1 MTPRYIARR
10 GWARRLLAA
19 GRRLGGALDPPGTEY
34 RLTRWLFLRLLGLVY
49 AIAFL
54 VSARQAGPLIGDEGL
69 LPARLYLDRAAA
81 STAAPWLEVPT
92 LLWISTSDGF
102 LAGLAWLGFAGSL
115 LLLAGYA
122 SGLHLLILWV
132 LYSSFVNAGQVFYGY
147 GWEILTLETGFLA
160 VFLCPFGRGGWRH
173 AAPPD
178 RAVMWLLRWL
188 LFRVIFGAGLI
199 KLRGDPCWL
208 DLTCLLHH
216 YETQPIPN
224 PLSPYLHQLPG
235 LVHRAGVLHNHLVEV
250 AVPLLIFGTVY
261 LRRLAGLLIVAFQ
274 VLLIASGNLSWLN
287 YLTIALC
294 LPCFDHA
301 WLRRLAPRPLKAL
314 LSREEEAARPPGR
327 GRRLAV
333 GALTVVVVLL
343 SAAPAAN
350 MLSSRQV
357 MNTSY
362 DRLNLVNTYGA
373 FGHVGKVRR
382 EVVLLGTLDEPGPGG
397 AVWREYPFHCKP
409 GDPSRRP
416 CVVSPYHHRLDW
428 QIWFAAMADY
438 RSQPW
443 LVHLVYKLLHAD
455 PGALSL
461 LAEDPFEGRPPR
473 RIRADLY
480 EYGFAPPG
488 EPGWWRRRR
497 LGEYLPALSAGDPA
511 LRRVVEGFGWPLLPV
526 PRQPPTALTP
536 KAAGCP
542 CGAG

>member
-1 MTPRYIARR
+1 MPPRYIARR
-10 GWARRLLAA
+10 GWTRRLLAA
-19 GRRLGGALDPPGTEY
+19 GQRLKDALDPPGTEY

-49 AIAFL
+49 AVAFL
-54 VSARQAGPLIGDEGL
+54 VSARQAAPLIGDGGL

-81 STAAPWLEVPT
+81 STAAPWLEVPS

-122 SGLHLLILWV
+122 SALHLLILWV

-173 AAPPD
+173 AVAPD

-208 DLTCLLHH
+208 DLTCLFHH
-216 YETQPIPN
+216 FETQPIPN

-250 AVPLLIFGTVY
+250 AVPLLIFGTVR
-261 LRRLAGLLIVAFQ
+261 LRRLAGLLILAFQ

-294 LPCFDHA
+294 LPCFDDA

-314 LSREEEAARPPGR
+314 LAREREAARAPGR

-333 GALTVVVVLL
+333 GALTVGVVLL

-373 FGHVGKVRR
+373 FGHMGKVRR

-397 AVWREYPFHCKP
+397 AVWREYAFHCKP

-416 CVVSPYHHRLDW
+416 CLVSPYHHRLDW

-461 LAEDPFEGRPPR
+461 LAEDPFDRRAPR
-473 RIRADLY
+473 RVRADLY
-480 EYGFAPPG
+480 EYEFAPAG
-488 EPGWWRRRR
+488 EEGWWRRRR

-526 PRQPPTALTP
+526 PRQPPTALAP
-536 KAAGCP
+536 EAAACP

>member
-1 MTPRYIARR
+1 MPPRHIARH
-10 GWARRLLAA
+10 GWARRLQAA
-19 GRRLGGALDPPGTEY
+19 SRRLGRALDPPGTEY
-34 RLTRWLFLRLLGLVY
+34 RLARWLFLRLLGLVY
-49 AIAFL
+49 ATAFL
-54 VSARQAGPLIGDEGL
+54 VSARQAGPLIGDGGL
-69 LPARLYLDRAAA
+69 LPARLHLEGAAAAA
-81 STAAPWLEVPT
+81 SLPWLDVPT
-92 LLWISTSDGF
+92 LMWISTADGF
-102 LAGLAWLGFAGSL
+102 IAGLAWLGFAGAL
-115 LLLAGYA
+115 LLVAGYA
-122 SGLHLLILWV
+122 SAPHLLVLWV
-132 LYSSFVNAGQVFYGY
+132 LYSSFVNAGQLFYGY

-160 VFLCPFGRGGWRH
+160 VFLCPFGRGGRRH
-173 AAPPD
+173 AVPPD
-178 RAVMWLLRWL
+178 RAVVWLLRWL
-188 LFRVIFGAGLI
+188 LFRVMFGAGLI

-208 DLTCLLHH
+208 DLTCLFHH

-224 PLSPYLHQLPG
+224 PLSPYLHLMPG
-235 LVHRAGVLHNHLVEV
+235 LAHRAGVLFSHLVEV
-250 AVPLLIFGTVY
+250 GAPLLLFGTVR
-261 LRRLAGLLIVAFQ
+261 LRRLAGLLILAFQ

-294 LPCFDHA
+294 LPCFDDA
-301 WLRRLAPRPLKAL
+301 WLRRIAPRPLKAL
-314 LSREEEAARPPGR
+314 LAREEAAARAPGR

-362 DRLNLVNTYGA
+362 DRLHLVNTYGA

-382 EVVLLGTLDEPGPGG
+382 EVILLGTLDEPGPGG
-397 AVWREYPFHCKP
+397 ARWREYSFHCKP
-409 GDPSRRP
+409 GDPSRPP
-416 CVVSPYHHRLDW
+416 CVVSPYHYRLDW

-438 RSQPW
+438 RTQPW

-461 LAEDPFEGRPPR
+461 LAEDPFDGRPPR

-480 EYGFAPPG
+480 EYEFAPAG
-488 EPGWWRRRR
+488 EEGWWRRRR

-511 LRRVVEGFGWPLLPV
+511 LRRVVEGFGWPLLPGP
-526 PRQPPTALTP
+526 PRSPSASLPRGQ
-536 KAAGCP
+536 GCP

>member
-19 GRRLGGALDPPGTEY
+19 GRRLGSALDPPGTEY

-54 VSARQAGPLIGDEGL
+54 VSARQAGPLIGDGGL

-81 STAAPWLEVPT
+81 SAAAPWLEVPS

-122 SGLHLLILWV
+122 SGLHLLLLWV
-132 LYSSFVNAGQVFYGY
+132 LYSSFVNAGQLFYGY

-173 AAPPD
+173 AVPPD
-178 RAVMWLLRWL
+178 RAVLWLLRWL

-199 KLRGDPCWL
+199 KLRGDPCWS

-224 PLSPYLHQLPG
+224 PLSPYLHLLPG
-235 LVHRAGVLHNHLVEV
+235 LVHGAGVVFNHLVEV
-250 AVPLLIFGTVY
+250 AAPLLLFGTVR

-274 VLLIASGNLSWLN
+274 VVLIASGNLSWLN

-294 LPCFDHA
+294 LPCFDDA
-301 WLRRLAPRPLKAL
+301 WLRRLAPRSLKAL
-314 LSREEEAARPPGR
+314 LDREREAARAPGR

-333 GALTVVVVLL
+333 GALAGVVILL

-362 DRLNLVNTYGA
+362 DRLRLVNTYGA

-382 EVVLLGTLDEPGPGG
+382 EVVLLGTLDEPT
-397 AVWREYPFHCKP
+397 AARTEWREYAFPCKP
-409 GDPSRRP
+409 GDPSRPP
-416 CVVSPYHHRLDW
+416 CVVSPYHYRLDW

-438 RSQPW
+438 RTQPW

-461 LAEDPFEGRPPR
+461 LAEDPFDGRAPR

-480 EYGFAPPG
+480 EYEFAPAG
-488 EPGWWRRRR
+488 EAGWWRRRR

-511 LRRVVEGFGWPLLPV
+511 LRRVVEGFGWPLLPG
-526 PRQPPTALTP
+526 PRQPSASQ
-536 KAAGCP
+536 AQQAGCP
-542 CGAG
+542 CSAG

>member
-1 MTPRYIARR
+1 MDRH
-10 GWARRLLAA
+10 GWARRLSAA
-19 GRRLGGALDPPGTEY
+19 VRRLGSALDPPGTEY

-54 VSARQAGPLIGDEGL
+54 VSARQAGPLIGDGGL

-81 STAAPWLEVPT
+81 SAAAPWLEVPS

-122 SGLHLLILWV
+122 SGPHLLLLWV
-132 LYSSFVNAGQVFYGY
+132 LYSSFVNAGQLFYGY

-173 AAPPD
+173 AVPPD
-178 RAVMWLLRWL
+178 RAVLWLLRWL

-199 KLRGDPCWL
+199 KLRGDPCWS

-224 PLSPYLHQLPG
+224 PLSPYLHLLPG
-235 LVHRAGVLHNHLVEV
+235 LVHGAGVVFNHLVEV
-250 AVPLLIFGTVY
+250 AAPLLIFGTVR
-261 LRRLAGLLIVAFQ
+261 LRRLGGLLIIAFQ
-274 VLLIASGNLSWLN
+274 LLLIASGNLSWLN

-294 LPCFDHA
+294 LPCFDDA
-301 WLRRLAPRPLKAL
+301 WLRRFTPRSLKAL
-314 LSREEEAARPPGR
+314 LDREGEAGRAPGR
-327 GRRLAV
+327 GHRLAV
-333 GALTVVVVLL
+333 GALTVGVILL

-362 DRLNLVNTYGA
+362 DRFHLVNTYGA

-382 EVVLLGTLDEPGPGG
+382 EVVLLGTLDEPGAAG
-397 AVWREYPFHCKP
+397 ADWREYSFPCKP

-416 CVVSPYHHRLDW
+416 CVVSPYHYRLDW

-438 RSQPW
+438 RTQPW

-455 PGALSL
+455 PGTLSL
-461 LAEDPFEGRPPR
+461 LAGDPFDGQAPS

-480 EYGFAPPG
+480 EYEFTPAG
-488 EPGWWRRRR
+488 EAGWWRRRR

-511 LRRVVEGFGWPLLPV
+511 LRRVVQGFGWPLLP
-526 PRQPPTALTP
+526 ALRRP
-536 KAAGCP
+536 SASQAQQAGCP
-542 CGAG
+542 CSAG